1 MKATV
6 VLSQIA
12 LAQTLVIGSLIGLA
26 GAEDQG
32 GYLAEF
38 LCLGSAFCLGLQIMY
53 IFNSCTHQMHK
64 KKTILP

>member
-6 VLSQIA
+6 VLSHIA
-12 LAQTLVIGSLIGLA
+12 LAQTLVLGALIGLA

-38 LCLGSAFCLGLQIMY
+38 LCLGSPFCLGLQIMY
-53 IFNSCTHQMHK
+53 IFNSCGE
-64 KKTILP
+64 